1 MYSPTDNAI
10 KDSWLVLHPGES
22 GKLDLSV
29 DFLKY
34 GKLDSTDIEQSVLG
48 MHTQK
53 IATYYIMNVS
63 DDKPKF
69 IVSRKPFMPLPEA
82 SSDDDYELEDSLA

>member
-1 MYSPTDNAI
+1 
-10 KDSWLVLHPGES
+10 
-22 GKLDLSV
+22 
-29 DFLKY
+29 
-34 GKLDSTDIEQSVLG
+34 

-69 IVSRKPFMPLPEA
+69 IVSRKSFMPLPEA
-82 SSDDDYELEDSLA
+82 SSDDDYELEDPLA